1 MKKKLLT
8 LLLAATMTLSMAA
21 CGNNNNESAGNS
33 TPGTESQTPGTES
46 QASGTESQ
54 TPSADSSNNEGAAV
68 EDTTQLMV
76 EVNKQENIDV
86 NAHDTVSEE
95 IYNTVFGEY
104 QDRYDEALAETN
116 VSLRLAKMAI
126 AEAKMLEAGAVTPYV
141 NDAGNYAISATLPH
155 TVPAVEW
162 GFDGE
167 VRAYSN
173 VLIADRLLTPEE
185 RTELTT
191 KWSELKG
198 TGTWIDF
205 AKQWAADNGITLADS
220 YSFASNSNYE
230 PTTWDYLSS
239 SKTADGQTLSATW
252 DGLLRYDSENLQQPA
267 LAESYEISE
276 DGLTYTFHLRKGV
289 KWVTYQGTEYA
300 ELKADDFVA
309 AMQHIGDT
317 PDGGLY
323 AVVSCIE
330 NLADYASGEITDF
343 SEVGVKA
350 LDDYTVQ
357 YTLSEPTPWFLSV
370 VGYSAMAPLCRSYYE
385 SQGGKFGEEFDASA
399 ADYTFGSDAQHIVYC
414 GAYLVS
420 NYTAQNTIVLTANPS
435 YYDADNVQIKTV
447 TLKYNDGTDEL
458 FTWNNFFNGTFN
470 GGVGLNSSA
479 LEQAKA
485 TVVPDDPD
493 GKNYFEKYAYVV
505 SESATSFLN
514 FVNLNRYA
522 YANFN
527 DETQVM
533 SGKTQLQAER
543 SHAAMM
549 NQNFRLALALANDRG
564 TVNALSRG
572 EDLRYARLTNSYV
585 PGNFISTSEEITID
599 INGTATTYPIGT
611 FYGEIL
617 QDQITA
623 DGYPMKV
630 WDPSGADGAGSSL
643 GFDGWYL
650 PEEAVKYLDK
660 AIEELAAE
668 GIEISESNP
677 IYLDMLYEDYST
689 TGSAMNQ
696 AQKQGLETVLGG
708 KVIINLVPTVSSENE
723 SYAAYYGTYGYQMN
737 YDYGGNTGWGPDYG
751 DAQTYL
757 DTLVAGGY
765 MGYALGLW

>member
-8 LLLAATMTLSMAA
+8 LLLTATMTLSMAA
-21 CGNNNNESAGNS
+21 CGNNNNGSTGNS
-33 TPGTESQTPGTES
+33 TPGTESQTSGTES

-54 TPSADSSNNEGAAV
+54 TPSSDNGGNEGAV
-68 EDTTQLMV
+68 LEDNTPLMT
-76 EVNKQENIDV
+76 ELNKQADV
-86 NAHDTVSEE
+86 DVAAHDEKSEE

-104 QDRYDEALAETN
+104 QTAYDEALAENN
-116 VSLRLAKMAI
+116 VSMRLAKMAI
-126 AEAKMLEAGAVTPYV
+126 AEAKLLEAGAVTPYV
-141 NDAGNYAISATLPH
+141 NDAGNYAISAILPH
-155 TVPAVEW
+155 TIPGIEW

-167 VRAYSN
+167 ARGYSN
-173 VLIADRLLTPEE
+173 LLIGDRLLTPEE

-198 TGTWIDF
+198 TGTWEEF
-205 AKQWAADNGITLADS
+205 ATQWAADNGITLADS
-220 YSFASNSNYE
+220 YTLGSDSNDE

-252 DGLLRYDSENLQQPA
+252 DGLLRYDSENIQQPA
-267 LAESYEISE
+267 LAESYEIS
-276 DGLTYTFHLRKGV
+276 DDNLTYTFHLRKGV
-289 KWVTYQGTEYA
+289 KWVTYQGTEVA

-309 AMQHIGDT
+309 ALQHIGDT
-317 PDGGLY
+317 PSGGLY

-330 NLADYASGEITDF
+330 NLAAYATGEITDF

-385 SQGGKFGEEFDASA
+385 SQGGKFGEEFDSTA

-414 GAYLVS
+414 GPYLVS
-420 NYTAQNTIVLTANPS
+420 NYTYQNTIVLTANPS
-435 YYDADNVQIKTV
+435 YYNADKVRIKTV

-458 FTWNNFFNGTFN
+458 FSWNNYMNGTFN
-470 GGVGLNSSA
+470 AGLGLGASA
-479 LEQAKA
+479 LEQAKS

-493 GKNYFEKYAYVV
+493 GKNYFDKYAYVV

-522 YANFN
+522 YANYN

-533 SGKTQLQAER
+533 STKTQLQAER

-585 PGNFISTSEEITID
+585 PGNFISTSEEITVD
-599 INGTATTYPIGT
+599 INGTATTYPLGT

-668 GIEISESNP
+668 GVEISETNP
-677 IYLDMLYEDYST
+677 IYLDMLYQDYST
-689 TGSAMNQ
+689 IGSAMNQ
-696 AQKQGLETVLGG
+696 AQKQTVEKVLGG
-708 KVIINLVPTVSSENE
+708 KVILNLVPCVSDDNR
-723 SYAAYYGTYGYQMN
+723 SYAGYYGDYGYQMN

-757 DTLVAGGY
+757 DTLMAGGY

>member
-8 LLLAATMTLSMAA
+8 LLLTASMTLSMAA
-21 CGNNNNESAGNS
+21 CGNTDSGVDDS
-33 TPGTESQTPGTES
+33 TPGTESQTPSTES
-46 QASGTESQ
+46 QA
-54 TPSADSSNNEGAAV
+54 PSADNSGDDGAAV
-68 EDTTQLMV
+68 EDNTPLMV
-76 EVNKQENIDV
+76 EVNKQADIDV
-86 NAHDTVSEE
+86 EAHDTVSEE
-95 IYNTVFGEY
+95 IYDAVFGEY
-104 QDRYDEALAETN
+104 QDSYSEALAETN
-116 VSLRLAKMAI
+116 VSMRLAKMAI
-126 AEAKMLEAGAVTPYV
+126 AEAKLLEAGAVTPYV
-141 NDAGNYAISATLPH
+141 NDAGNYAMSAILPH
-155 TVPAVEW
+155 TIPAIEW

-167 VRAYSN
+167 TRGYSGL
-173 VLIADRLLTPEE
+173 LIGDRLLTPEE

-191 KWSELKG
+191 HWSELKG
-198 TGTWIDF
+198 TGTWVEY

-220 YSFASNSNYE
+220 YTLGSDSNDE

-252 DGLLRYDSENLQQPA
+252 DGLLRYDSENIQQPA
-267 LAESYEISE
+267 LAESYEISG
-276 DGLTYTFHLRKGV
+276 DNLTYTFHLREGV
-289 KWVTYQGTEYA
+289 KWVTYQGTEVA

-330 NLADYASGEITDF
+330 NLAAYATGEITDF

-385 SQGGKFGEEFDASA
+385 SQGGKFGEEFDSAA
-399 ADYTFGSDAQHIVYC
+399 ADYTFGTDAQHIVYC
-414 GAYLVS
+414 GPYLVS
-420 NYTAQNTIVLTANPS
+420 NYTYQNTIVLTANPS
-435 YYDADNVQIKTV
+435 YYDADNVTIKTV
-447 TLKYNDGTDEL
+447 TMKYNDGSDDL
-458 FTWNNFFNGTFN
+458 FSWNNYTNGTFN
-470 GGVGLNSSA
+470 GGLGLGAAA
-479 LEQAKA
+479 LEQAKTTA
-485 TVVPDDPD
+485 APGDPD

-505 SESATSFLN
+505 SDSATSFVN
-514 FVNLNRYA
+514 FMNLNRYA
-522 YANFN
+522 YANYN

-585 PGNFISTSEEITID
+585 PGNFISISEEITVD
-599 INGTATTYPIGT
+599 INGTAKTYPIGT

-623 DGYPMKV
+623 DGYPMQV
-630 WDPSGADGAGSSL
+630 WDPEGADGAGSSL
-643 GFDGWYL
+643 GFDGWFL
-650 PEEAVKYLDK
+650 PDEAVKYLDA

-677 IYLDMLYEDYST
+677 IYLDMIYRDYST
-689 TGSAMNQ
+689 INSSMDQ
-696 AQKQGLETVLGG
+696 AQKQIMEEILGG
-708 KVIINLVPTVSSENE
+708 KVILNLVPTVSSDNA

-765 MGYALGLW
+765 MCYALGLF

>member
-1 MKKKLLT
+1 MKKKFLS
-8 LLLAATMTLSMAA
+8 LLLASAMVVSMAA
-21 CGNNNNESAGNS
+21 CGDNSNDGSSS
-33 TPGTESQTPGTES
+33 TP
-46 QASGTESQ
+46 SGTENQ
-54 TPSADSSNNEGAAV
+54 TPSPESDTPPSADDGGSTDTV
-68 EDTTQLMV
+68 LEDNTPLMV
-76 EVNKQENIDV
+76 ELNKQDSIDV
-86 NAHDTVSEE
+86 DAHEARSEE

-104 QDRYDEALAETN
+104 QAAYDEALAETN
-116 VSLRLAKMAI
+116 VSMRLAKMAI
-126 AEAKMLEAGAVTPYV
+126 AEAKLLEAGAVTPYV
-141 NDAGNYAISATLPH
+141 NDAGNYAMSAILPH
-155 TVPAVEW
+155 TIPAIEW

-167 VRAYSN
+167 ARGYSN
-173 VLIADRLLTPEE
+173 LLIADRLLTPEE

-198 TGTWIDF
+198 TGTWEEY
-205 AKQWAADNGITLADS
+205 AKQWAADNGVTLADS
-220 YSFASNSNYE
+220 YTLGSDSNDE

-239 SKTADGQTLSATW
+239 SKTADGRTLSATW
-252 DGLLRYDSENLQQPA
+252 DGLLRYDSENIQQPA
-267 LAESYEISE
+267 LAESYEIS
-276 DGLTYTFHLRKGV
+276 DDNLTYTFHLRKGV
-289 KWVTYQGTEYA
+289 KWVTYQGTEVA

-309 AMQHIGDT
+309 ALQHIGDT
-317 PDGGLY
+317 PSGGLY

-330 NLADYASGEITDF
+330 NLAAYATGEITDF
-343 SEVGVKA
+343 DQVGVKA

-385 SQGGKFGEEFDASA
+385 SQGGKFGEEFDPSA

-414 GAYLVS
+414 GPYLVS
-420 NYTAQNTIVLTANPS
+420 NYTYQNTIVLTANPA
-435 YYDADNVQIKTV
+435 YYNADKVQIKTV

-458 FTWNNFFNGTFN
+458 FSWNNYFNGTFN
-470 GGVGLNSSA
+470 GGLGLGSAA

-485 TVVPDDPD
+485 TAVPDDPD

-505 SESATSFLN
+505 SNSATSFVN

-533 SGKTQLQAER
+533 SSKTQLQAER

-585 PGNFISTSEEITID
+585 PGDFISVSEEITVD
-599 INGTATTYPIGT
+599 INGTAKTYPVGT

-617 QDQITA
+617 QDQISA

-650 PEEAVKYLDK
+650 PEEAAKYLDK

-668 GIEISESNP
+668 GVEISETNP
-677 IYLDMLYEDYST
+677 IYLDMIYRDYST
-689 TGSAMNQ
+689 TASAMDQ
-696 AQKQGLETVLGG
+696 AQKQAVETALGG
-708 KVIINLVPTVSSENE
+708 KVILNLVPVVSDSNA
-723 SYAAYYGTYGYQMN
+723 SYAAYYGEFGYQMN

-757 DTLVAGGY
+757 DTLVSGGY
-765 MGYALGLW
+765 MNYGLGLY

>member
-1 MKKKLLT
+1 MKKKALS
-8 LLLAATMTLSMAA
+8 LLLASAMVVSMAA
-21 CGNNNNESAGNS
+21 CGNNGNDGAGSS
-33 TPGTESQTPGTES
+33 TGTESQES
-46 QASGTESQ
+46 SAESE
-54 TPSADSSNNEGAAV
+54 TPSDDGDGGV
-68 EDTTQLMV
+68 VGEDTTPLMV
-76 EVNKQENIDV
+76 DLNKQAEIDV
-86 NAHDTVSEE
+86 AAHDAESEE

-104 QDRYDEALAETN
+104 QTYYDEALAETN
-116 VSLRLAKMAI
+116 VSMRLAKMAI
-126 AEAKMLEAGAVTPYV
+126 AEAKLLEAGAVTPYV
-141 NDAGNYAISATLPH
+141 NDAGNYAISCIVPH
-155 TVPAVEW
+155 TIPAVEW

-167 VRAYSN
+167 TRAYSN
-173 VLIADRLLTPEE
+173 LLIADRLLTPEE

-198 TGTWIDF
+198 TGTWEEY
-205 AKQWAADNGITLADS
+205 AVQWAADNGITLADS
-220 YSFASNSNYE
+220 YTLASDANDE

-239 SKTADGQTLSATW
+239 SKTADGKTLSVTW
-252 DGLLRYDSENLQQPA
+252 DGLLRYDSENIQQPA

-276 DGLTYTFHLRKGV
+276 DSLTYTFHLRKGV
-289 KWVTYQGTEYA
+289 KWVTYQGTEVA
-300 ELKADDFVA
+300 EVKADDFVA

-317 PDGGLY
+317 PSGGLY

-330 NLADYASGEITDF
+330 NLEAYATGEITDF
-343 SEVGVKA
+343 EQVGVKA

-385 SQGGKFGEEFDASA
+385 SQGGKFGEEFDSAA

-414 GAYLVS
+414 GPYLVS
-420 NYTAQNTIVLTANPS
+420 NYTYQNTVVLTANPS
-435 YYDADNVQIKTV
+435 YYNADKVRIKTV

-458 FTWNNFFNGTFN
+458 FSWNNFMNGTFN
-470 GGVGLNSSA
+470 GGLGLGSAA

-485 TVVPDDPD
+485 TAVPDDPD
-493 GKNYFEKYAYVV
+493 GKNYFEKYSYVV
-505 SESATSFLN
+505 SDSATSFVN
-514 FVNLNRYA
+514 FVNLNRFA
-522 YANFN
+522 YANYN

-533 SGKTQLQAER
+533 SSKTQLQAER

-585 PGNFISTSEEITID
+585 PGSFISTSEEITVD
-599 INGTATTYPIGT
+599 INGTATTYPVGT

-617 QDQITA
+617 QAQITA
-623 DGYPMKV
+623 DGYPMQV
-630 WDPSGADGAGSSL
+630 WDPNGADGAGSSL

-650 PEEAVKYLDK
+650 PEESAKYLEK

-668 GIEISESNP
+668 GVEVSEANP
-677 IYLDMLYEDYST
+677 IYLDMLYRDYNT
-689 TGSAMNQ
+689 TGSAMDQ
-696 AQKQGLETVLGG
+696 AQKQNLEEVLGG
-708 KVIINLVPTVSSENE
+708 KVIINLVPCVSDDNR
-723 SYAAYYGTYGYQMN
+723 SYAGYYGEFGYQMN

-757 DTLVAGGY
+757 DTLVSGGY
-765 MGYALGLW
+765 MSYALGLW

>member
-1 MKKKLLT
+1 MKKKFLS
-8 LLLAATMTLSMAA
+8 LLLASAMVVSMAA
-21 CGNNNNESAGNS
+21 CGDNSNDGSSS
-33 TPGTESQTPGTES
+33 TP
-46 QASGTESQ
+46 SGTENQ
-54 TPSADSSNNEGAAV
+54 TPSPESDTPPSADDGGSTDTV
-68 EDTTQLMV
+68 LEDNTPLMV
-76 EVNKQENIDV
+76 ELNKQDSIDV
-86 NAHDTVSEE
+86 DAHEARSEE

-104 QDRYDEALAETN
+104 QAAYDEALAETN
-116 VSLRLAKMAI
+116 VSMRLAKMAI
-126 AEAKMLEAGAVTPYV
+126 AEAKLLEAGAVTPYV
-141 NDAGNYAISATLPH
+141 NDAGNYAMSAILPH
-155 TVPAVEW
+155 TIPAIEW
-162 GFDGE
+162 GFDGKA
-167 VRAYSN
+167 RGYSN
-173 VLIADRLLTPEE
+173 LLIADRLLTPEE

-198 TGTWIDF
+198 TGTWEEY
-205 AKQWAADNGITLADS
+205 AKQWAADNGVTLADS
-220 YSFASNSNYE
+220 YTLGSDSNDE

-252 DGLLRYDSENLQQPA
+252 DGLLRYDSENIQQPA
-267 LAESYEISE
+267 LAESYEIS
-276 DGLTYTFHLRKGV
+276 DDNLTYTFHLRKGV
-289 KWVTYQGTEYA
+289 KWVTYQGTEVA

-309 AMQHIGDT
+309 ALQHIGDT
-317 PDGGLY
+317 PTGGLY

-330 NLADYASGEITDF
+330 NLAAYATGEITDF
-343 SEVGVKA
+343 DQVGVKA

-385 SQGGKFGEEFDASA
+385 SQGGKFGEEFDSSA

-414 GAYLVS
+414 GPYLVS
-420 NYTAQNTIVLTANPS
+420 NYTYQNTIVLTANPA
-435 YYDADNVQIKTV
+435 YYNADKVQIKTV

-458 FTWNNFFNGTFN
+458 FSWNNYFNGTFN
-470 GGVGLNSSA
+470 GGLGLGSAA

-485 TVVPDDPD
+485 TAVPDDPD

-505 SESATSFLN
+505 SNSATSFVN

-533 SGKTQLQAER
+533 SSKTQLQAER

-585 PGNFISTSEEITID
+585 PGNFISTSEEITVD

-617 QDQITA
+617 QAQITA

-668 GIEISESNP
+668 GVEISETNP
-677 IYLDMLYEDYST
+677 IYLDMIYRDYST
-689 TGSAMNQ
+689 TASAMDQ
-696 AQKQGLETVLGG
+696 AQKQTVEKILGG
-708 KVIINLVPTVSSENE
+708 KVILNLVPVVSSDNA
-723 SYAAYYGTYGYQMN
+723 SYAAYYGEFGYQMN

-757 DTLVAGGY
+757 DTLVSGGY
-765 MGYALGLW
+765 MNYGLGLW

>member
-8 LLLAATMTLSMAA
+8 LLLTATMTISMAA
-21 CGNNNNESAGNS
+21 CGNDAADPAPGTESQS
-33 TPGTESQTPGTES
+33 SGTESQTPD
-46 QASGTESQ
+46 TESQ

-68 EDTTQLMV
+68 EDTSPLMT
-76 EVNKQENIDV
+76 ELNKQADIDV
-86 NAHDTVSEE
+86 AAHDAESEE
-95 IYNTVFGEY
+95 IYNAVFGEY

-116 VSLRLAKMAI
+116 VSMRLAKMAI
-126 AEAKMLEAGAVTPYV
+126 AEAKLLEAGAVTPYV
-141 NDAGNYAISATLPH
+141 NDAGNYAISAILPH
-155 TVPAVEW
+155 TIPGVEW

-167 VRAYSN
+167 ARGYSGL
-173 VLIADRLLTPEE
+173 LIADRLLTPEE

-191 KWSELKG
+191 QWSELKG
-198 TGTWIDF
+198 TGTWMEY
-205 AKQWAADNGITLADS
+205 AKQWADDNGVTLADS
-220 YSFASNSNYE
+220 YTLGSDTNDE

-252 DGLLRYDSENLQQPA
+252 DGLLRYDAENIQQPA

-276 DGLTYTFHLRKGV
+276 DNLTYTFHLRKGV
-289 KWVTYQGTEYA
+289 KWVTYQGTEVA

-317 PDGGLY
+317 PSGGLY

-330 NLADYASGEITDF
+330 NLAAYATGEITDF

-385 SQGGKFGEEFDASA
+385 SQGGKFGEEFDSSAS
-399 ADYTFGSDAQHIVYC
+399 DYTFGSDAQHIVYC
-414 GAYLVS
+414 GPYLVS
-420 NYTAQNTIVLTANPS
+420 NYTYQNTIVLTANPS
-435 YYDADNVQIKTV
+435 YYDADNVTIKTV
-447 TLKYNDGTDEL
+447 TLKFNDGTDGL
-458 FTWNNFFNGTFN
+458 FSWNNYMNGTFN
-470 GGVGLNSSA
+470 GGLGLGSEA

-485 TVVPDDPD
+485 TTVPDDPD
-493 GKNYFEKYAYVV
+493 GKNYFDKYAYIV
-505 SESATSFLN
+505 SDSATSFIN
-514 FVNLNRYA
+514 SVNLNRYA
-522 YANFN
+522 YANYN

-533 SGKTQLQAER
+533 SSKTQLQAER
-543 SHAAMM
+543 SQAAMM
-549 NQNFRLALALANDRG
+549 NQNFRLALAFANDRG

-585 PGNFISTSEEITID
+585 PGNFISVSEEITVD
-599 INGTATTYPIGT
+599 INGTATTYPVGT

-623 DGYPMKV
+623 DGYPMQV
-630 WDPSGADGAGSSL
+630 WDPAGADGAGSSL

-650 PEEAVKYLDK
+650 PEEAAKYLDM
-660 AIEELAAE
+660 AIEELSAE
-668 GIEISESNP
+668 GVEVSETNP
-677 IYLDMLYEDYST
+677 IYLDMIYQDYST
-689 TGSAMNQ
+689 VGSAMNQ
-696 AQKQGLETVLGG
+696 AQKQIMEEILGG
-708 KVIINLVPTVSSENE
+708 KVIINLVPAVSDDNR
-723 SYAAYYGTYGYQMN
+723 SYAGYYGEYGYQMN

-757 DTLVAGGY
+757 DTMVLGGY
-765 MGYALGLW
+765 MNYVFGLF